1 MIGWLFGGVVKK
13 FERAA
18 KDVIK
23 EGSQEISNLF
33 DYKLKPLA
41 DQFDYVSQ
49 QRLQE
54 IEDLETQTKVDIE
67 NLLNHANDKVKA
79 NLQEI
84 NQLREQVIKDSQQ
97 TISQTNFY
105 LENRINQLSL
115 AVMEAI
121 GGVDSSL
128 QRVENLENQLFV
140 DASQLIDKIDEA
152 IDGKLEFIRNE
163 LKRHLHHA
171 LPNPLDKCRQ
181 QLGIGWKFGG
191 SISDMQ
197 LYKLNQCYELS
208 KLNKNTSIDQVLET
222 YGQLQHNAAMM
233 AALVRKSPELRRRA
247 IEDWMKY
254 GLLCEFWRS
263 TIADYTQQEQLKL
276 QASYSQQILKGQDL
290 RKISLKL
297 LFLCVLCASVV
308 RDLVNNER
316 TPYPY

>member
-1 MIGWLFGGVVKK
+1 ML
-13 FERAA
+13 
-18 KDVIK
+18 
-23 EGSQEISNLF
+23 
-33 DYKLKPLA
+33 
-41 DQFDYVSQ
+41 
-49 QRLQE
+49 
-54 IEDLETQTKVDIE
+54 
-67 NLLNHANDKVKA
+67 
-79 NLQEI
+79 
-84 NQLREQVIKDSQQ
+84 
-97 TISQTNFY
+97 Y
-105 LENRINQLSL
+105 L
-115 AVMEAI
+115 
-121 GGVDSSL
+121 
-128 QRVENLENQLFV
+128 
-140 DASQLIDKIDEA
+140 
-152 IDGKLEFIRNE
+152 
-163 LKRHLHHA
+163 
-171 LPNPLDKCRQ
+171 CRQ

-308 RDLVNNER
+308 RYSVIR
-316 TPYPY
+316 A

>member
-1 MIGWLFGGVVKK
+1 MKGCKKMIGWLFGGVVKK

-308 RDLVNNER
+308 RYSVIR
-316 TPYPY
+316 A

>member
-121 GGVDSSL
+121 AGVDSSL

-308 RDLVNNER
+308 RYSVIR
-316 TPYPY
+316 A

>member
-1 MIGWLFGGVVKK
+1 MVVWGCSEK

-121 GGVDSSL
+121 AGVDSSL

-308 RDLVNNER
+308 RYSVIR
-316 TPYPY
+316 A

>member
-1 MIGWLFGGVVKK
+1 MKGCKKMIGWLFGGVVKK

-121 GGVDSSL
+121 GGV
-128 QRVENLENQLFV
+128 V
-140 DASQLIDKIDEA
+140 
-152 IDGKLEFIRNE
+152 
-163 LKRHLHHA
+163 
-171 LPNPLDKCRQ
+171 CR
-181 QLGIGWKFGG
+181 
-191 SISDMQ
+191 
-197 LYKLNQCYELS
+197 
-208 KLNKNTSIDQVLET
+208 
-222 YGQLQHNAAMM
+222 
-233 AALVRKSPELRRRA
+233 
-247 IEDWMKY
+247 
-254 GLLCEFWRS
+254 CES
-263 TIADYTQQEQLKL
+263 TD
-276 QASYSQQILKGQDL
+276 
-290 RKISLKL
+290 R
-297 LFLCVLCASVV
+297 
-308 RDLVNNER
+308 
-316 TPYPY
+316 

>member
-1 MIGWLFGGVVKK
+1 
-13 FERAA
+13 
-18 KDVIK
+18 VIK

-121 GGVDSSL
+121 AGVDSSL

-308 RDLVNNER
+308 RYSVIR
-316 TPYPY
+316 A

>member
-1 MIGWLFGGVVKK
+1 MKGCKKMIGWLFGGVVKK

-181 QLGIGWKFGG
+181 QLGIGWKFGS

-308 RDLVNNER
+308 RYSVIR
-316 TPYPY
+316 A

>member
-121 GGVDSSL
+121 AGVDSSL
-128 QRVENLENQLFV
+128 QRVENLENQLFA

-208 KLNKNTSIDQVLET
+208 KLNKNTPIDQVLET

-308 RDLVNNER
+308 RYSVIR
-316 TPYPY
+316 A

>member
-308 RDLVNNER
+308 C
-316 TPYPY
+316 

>member
-1 MIGWLFGGVVKK
+1 VIGWLFGGVVKK

-18 KDVIK
+18 KDVIQ
-23 EGSQEISNLF
+23 ESSQEISNLF
-33 DYKLKPLA
+33 DHKLKPLA
-41 DQFDYVSQ
+41 DQFDYLSQ

-121 GGVDSSL
+121 AGVDSSL
-128 QRVENLENQLFV
+128 QRVENLENQLFA

-163 LKRHLHHA
+163 LKKHLHHA

-208 KLNKNTSIDQVLET
+208 KLNENTPIDQVLET

-263 TIADYTQQEQLKL
+263 TIADYDQKDQLKL
-276 QASYSQQILKGQDL
+276 QGSYSQQMLKG
-290 RKISLKL
+290 
-297 LFLCVLCASVV
+297 
-308 RDLVNNER
+308 N
-316 TPYPY
+316 

>member
-1 MIGWLFGGVVKK
+1 VKK

-308 RDLVNNER
+308 RYSVIR
-316 TPYPY
+316 A

>member
-1 MIGWLFGGVVKK
+1 MKGCKKMIGWLFGGVVKK

-222 YGQLQHNAAMM
+222 YGRLQHNAAMM

-308 RDLVNNER
+308 RYSVIR
-316 TPYPY
+316 A

>member
-1 MIGWLFGGVVKK
+1 MKGCKKMIGWLFGGVVKK

-121 GGVDSSL
+121 AGVDSSL

-308 RDLVNNER
+308 RYSVIR
-316 TPYPY
+316 A

>member
-121 GGVDSSL
+121 AGVDSSL

-163 LKRHLHHA
+163 LKRHLNHA

-308 RDLVNNER
+308 RYSVIR
-316 TPYPY
+316 A

>member
-18 KDVIK
+18 KEVIK

-33 DYKLKPLA
+33 DHKLKPLA

-49 QRLQE
+49 QRLQDM
-54 IEDLETQTKVDIE
+54 EDLETQTKVDIE
-67 NLLNHANDKVKA
+67 NLLNHANDKVKG
-79 NLQEI
+79 NLEEI
-84 NQLREQVIKDSQQ
+84 NKLREQVIKDSQQ

-121 GGVDSSL
+121 AGVDSSL
-128 QRVENLENQLFV
+128 QRVENLENQLFA

-163 LKRHLHHA
+163 LKRHLHHV

-208 KLNKNTSIDQVLET
+208 KLNENTPIDQVLET

-247 IEDWMKY
+247 IEDWMQY

-263 TIADYTQQEQLKL
+263 TITDYSKPEQLKL
-276 QASYSQQILKGQDL
+276 QGNYSQQMLKG
-290 RKISLKL
+290 
-297 LFLCVLCASVV
+297 
-308 RDLVNNER
+308 N
-316 TPYPY
+316 

>member
-1 MIGWLFGGVVKK
+1 MLKGCSKMLGWLFGGVVKK

-18 KDVIK
+18 KDVIQ
-23 EGSQEISNLF
+23 ESSREISNLF
-33 DYKLKPLA
+33 DHKLKPLA

-79 NLQEI
+79 NLEEI

-121 GGVDSSL
+121 ANVDSSL
-128 QRVENLENQLFV
+128 QRVENLENQLFA

-152 IDGKLEFIRNE
+152 IDGKLEFIRHE
-163 LKRHLHHA
+163 LKKHLHHA

-191 SISDMQ
+191 CISDMQ

-208 KLNKNTSIDQVLET
+208 KLHENTPIDQVLET

-233 AALVRKSPELRRRA
+233 AALVRKSPELRRRV

-263 TIADYTQQEQLKL
+263 TIADYDQKDQLKL
-276 QASYSQQILKGQDL
+276 QGSYSQQMLKG
-290 RKISLKL
+290 
-297 LFLCVLCASVV
+297 
-308 RDLVNNER
+308 N
-316 TPYPY
+316 

>member
-121 GGVDSSL
+121 AGVDSSL

-197 LYKLNQCYELS
+197 LYKLNQYYELS

-308 RDLVNNER
+308 RYSVIR
-316 TPYPY
+316 A

>member
-308 RDLVNNER
+308 RYSVIR
-316 TPYPY
+316 A

>member
-1 MIGWLFGGVVKK
+1 
-13 FERAA
+13 
-18 KDVIK
+18 
-23 EGSQEISNLF
+23 
-33 DYKLKPLA
+33 KLKPLA

-49 QRLQE
+49 QRLQDM
-54 IEDLETQTKVDIE
+54 EDLETQTKVDIE
-67 NLLNHANDKVKA
+67 NLLNHANDKVKG
-79 NLQEI
+79 NLEEI
-84 NQLREQVIKDSQQ
+84 NKLREQVIKDSQQ

-121 GGVDSSL
+121 AGVDSSL
-128 QRVENLENQLFV
+128 QRVENLENQLFA

-181 QLGIGWKFGG
+181 QLGIGWKFGS

-208 KLNKNTSIDQVLET
+208 KLNENTPIDQVLET

-233 AALVRKSPELRRRA
+233 AALVRKSPE
-247 IEDWMKY
+247 
-254 GLLCEFWRS
+254 
-263 TIADYTQQEQLKL
+263 
-276 QASYSQQILKGQDL
+276 
-290 RKISLKL
+290 
-297 LFLCVLCASVV
+297 
-308 RDLVNNER
+308 
-316 TPYPY
+316 